1 MPKIPTEKNR
11 NSHSGPIM
19 MGKIDKAKNFKKT
32 IKDLSRYVKP
42 YWSKLIMVVLLAIMA
57 TVFTIASPKILG
69 QMTDIIVKGLT
80 GSAGIDYHKLFII
93 GGWLIG
99 LYLVSALFSY
109 LQGWIM
115 SAVSQKIT
123 YSFRQDISLKITK
136 LPLSYFDKHENGDII
151 SRVTNDVETISQ
163 NLNQSLI
170 QAITAAISVTGIV
183 VMMLLI
189 SWPMTLIALAILP
202 LSFVFIR
209 LIIKYSQKHFENQQ
223 TSLGE
228 INGHIEEM
236 FSNHIIVKS
245 YNGEER
251 SVGRFDD
258 INSQLYDSGWKSQFL
273 SGLMMPLMHFISNL
287 GYVMVAVA
295 GGWLAIAGKISIGG
309 IQAFIQYMNQFT
321 QPITQTANIANI
333 FQSTAAAAERIFIFL
348 AEPEEPVEDNKIT
361 VLKDV
366 KGEVEFKNVG
376 FGYNPDKQ
384 IIKNFTAHVKP
395 KNDIAIVGPTGAGKT
410 TIVNLLMRF
419 YDIDQGEIT
428 IDGVNIN
435 EIKRQDV
442 RRLFGMVLQD
452 TWLFNGTIAENI
464 AFGKPEATKEEIIKA
479 AQDAHIDHLIRTM
492 PEGYDTIIADT
503 IDSIS
508 AGEKQLLTIAR
519 AILANAPMLILD
531 EATSSV
537 DTRTESLI
545 QSAMDKLTHGRTS
558 FVIAH
563 RLSTIKNANLILVM
577 DHGNIIEQGSHQEL
591 LAKNGFYASLYQSQF
606 TEAEV

>member
-1 MPKIPTEKNR
+1 
-11 NSHSGPIM
+11 
-19 MGKIDKAKNFKKT
+19 
-32 IKDLSRYVKP
+32 
-42 YWSKLIMVVLLAIMA
+42 
-57 TVFTIASPKILG
+57 
-69 QMTDIIVKGLT
+69 
-80 GSAGIDYHKLFII
+80 
-93 GGWLIG
+93 
-99 LYLVSALFSY
+99 
-109 LQGWIM
+109 
-115 SAVSQKIT
+115 
-123 YSFRQDISLKITK
+123 
-136 LPLSYFDKHENGDII
+136 
-151 SRVTNDVETISQ
+151 
-163 NLNQSLI
+163 
-170 QAITAAISVTGIV
+170 
-183 VMMLLI
+183 MMLLI

-209 LIIKYSQKHFENQQ
+209 LIIKHSQKHFENQQ

-236 FSNHIIVKS
+236 FSNHVIVKS

-251 SVGRFDD
+251 SIGRFDD

-376 FGYNPDKQ
+376 FSYNPDKQ
-384 IIKNFTAHVKP
+384 IIKNFTAHIKP

-419 YDIDQGEIT
+419 YDINQGEIT

-492 PEGYDTIIADT
+492 PDGYDTIIADT